1 MKKLFAVLVPLVLSA
16 SAHAIV
22 IPWSASLDGAQE
34 VPSNPSPATGSGF
47 GTYDTVTN
55 LLNWDITWDGLVAP
69 AFAAHFHLAPPGVNG
84 GVIVGIPGVAG
95 LTSGNVVA
103 MAALTDGAQEDGFL
117 AGNFYINI
125 HTAPFPGGEIR
136 GQVNVPEPSALA
148 LLGLGLAGLG
158 WARRKS

>member
-34 VPSNPSPATGSGF
+34 APPNSSPATGFGF

-55 LLNWDITWDGLVAP
+55 ALNWDITWDGLVA
-69 AFAAHFHLAPPGVNG
+69 AAVAAHFHLAPRGVNG
-84 GVIVGIPGVAG
+84 PVIVPIPGVAG
-95 LTSGNVVA
+95 LSGKVVGA
-103 MAALTDGAQEDGFL
+103 GVLTDGAQEDGFL